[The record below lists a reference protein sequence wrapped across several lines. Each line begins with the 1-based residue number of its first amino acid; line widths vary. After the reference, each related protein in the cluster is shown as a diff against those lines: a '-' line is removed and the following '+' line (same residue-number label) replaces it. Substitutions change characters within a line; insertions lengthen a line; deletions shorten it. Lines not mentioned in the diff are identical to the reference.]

1 MANTIGWGSGTANNS
16 IGWGQGKTNNTIDW
30 GEIYDLSPSGETDLV
45 GVIPPTSLTSPVVS
59 GSGVVGQTLSTTDGT
74 WSGTLPITF
83 TYQWNRNGSIILGA
97 TFNTYTLVTADAST
111 SIDCTVTATN
121 AGGSLSKNSNV
132 ISVAA
137 ATDADANAFI
147 AAAAITDTTQKAAID
162 KLVVDLKSYGIWTKM
177 KALYPFIGGT
187 AAQHKY
193 NLRNPLDTDAAY
205 RLTFNG
211 GITHSANG
219 IQGNAIN
226 GYYQT
231 FINPSVVF
239 SPTSGGSQFIYS
251 RTDLDTGVD
260 LGALAFQPSLSRFYF
275 ISRLGA
281 NQTEFACLSGGVS
294 TPTNV
299 NSQGFFGITREP
311 NAPNYYAVLNT
322 NYISTTDA
330 YQEPNSTITGLGL
343 IADTGQALSWSARQ
357 QAFACIADGL
367 TVAEA
372 QNLRLANLTFQ
383 TTLGRNV

>member
-1 MANTIGWGSGTANNS
+1 MSPKGPSFDPDAQLFI
-16 IGWGQGKTNNTIDW
+16 TN
-30 GEIYDLSPSGETDLV
+30 
-45 GVIPPTSLTSPVVS
+45 
-59 GSGVVGQTLSTTDGT
+59 
-74 WSGTLPITF
+74 
-83 TYQWNRNGSIILGA
+83 
-97 TFNTYTLVTADAST
+97 
-111 SIDCTVTATN
+111 
-121 AGGSLSKNSNV
+121 
-132 ISVAA
+132 
-137 ATDADANAFI
+137 
-147 AAAAITDTTQKAAID
+147 AAITEPVQQNAVNN
-162 KLVVDLKSYGIWTKM
+162 LVINLKNYGIWSKM
-177 KALYPFIGGT
+177 KALYPFVGGT
-187 AAQHKY
+187 STQHKY
-193 NLRNPLDTDAAY
+193 NLRNPLDTDAAF
-205 RLTFNG
+205 RLVFNG

-231 FINPSVVF
+231 FLNPSVVF
-239 SPTSGGSQFIYS
+239 SPASGGSQFIYS

-281 NQTEFACLSGGVS
+281 NQTEFACLSGSVS

-322 NYISTTDA
+322 NSISTTDA